1 MADAHHRAAI
11 AKRAARAG
19 GVVARGVF
27 RGELEVETKANEND
41 LVTQTDRDAQSEVV
55 TTVRQEF
62 PEDAFLLEETPT
74 VTPGRDGNPD
84 DLQTVDGVPDRGPVW
99 IVDPIDG
106 TANFVRGV
114 SLWTTSV
121 AAVLD
126 GETVGSATS
135 LPAVEDVYAAGP
147 ESVTRNGEPISV
159 SGRSDPGTF
168 AVATVGWWD
177 RTDRSVF
184 ADLSAAVV
192 ERFGDLRRL
201 GSFQAT
207 LAHLAAGGLEG
218 AIAPGPT
225 HAWDTVAGVHMIRHA
240 GGVVTDTLGEPWAPD
255 ADSLVASNGECHEAV
270 LAAARAAR
278 PDH

>member
-1 MADAHHRAAI
+1 MADEHHRAAVTE
-11 AKRAARAG
+11 RAARAG

-27 RGELEVETKANEND
+27 RGDLQVETKSNEND
-41 LVTQTDRDAQSEVV
+41 LVTQTDRDSQTQVV
-55 TTVRQEF
+55 ATVRQEF

-74 VTPGRDGNPD
+74 VTPGPDGSASE
-84 DLQTVDGVPDRGPVW
+84 LQTVDAVPERGPVW

-121 AAVLD
+121 ASVVD
-126 GETVGSATS
+126 GDTVGSATY

-147 ESVTRNGEPISV
+147 ESVTRNGDPITV
-159 SGRSDPGTF
+159 SERTDPDTF

-184 ADLSAAVV
+184 AALCAAVV

-207 LAHLAAGGLEG
+207 LAHVAAGGLEG

-225 HAWDTVAGVHMIRHA
+225 RPWETVAGVHMVRRA
-240 GGVVTDTLGEPWAPD
+240 GGTVTDAAGEP
-255 ADSLVASNGECHEAV
+255 
-270 LAAARAAR
+270 
-278 PDH
+278 